1 MSGYH
6 IRSMQPGDRDEIARL
21 IFHSLNAYYESIG
34 RGKLLSGD
42 PLSAG
47 VFFDVY
53 WKTDPNEGLVA
64 VDDESEQIIGSC
76 FVHPRETHIS
86 LGIMN
91 VHHDHFGRG
100 VARALLTAITDRGTA
115 ESKSVRLVSSCLN
128 LDSYSLYTR
137 GGFVPFN
144 TFQDVMVPVPEEG
157 LAHSAPEGI
166 TVRNATL
173 DDVDAMVAVEM
184 AVSGISRRSDYE
196 YFIRNEEGFWHTSVI
211 EGENGLDGFLVSCG
225 SPSFNMLGPGV
236 SREESQAAALIHA
249 ELNQHKGRSPILV
262 APVKCGELVAQLYRW
277 GGRNTEMHVAQS
289 FGPASEAKGVVMPT
303 FLPET
308 G

>member
-1 MSGYH
+1 MSGYQ
-6 IRSMQPGDRDEIARL
+6 IRSMQSGGRDEIARL

-34 RGKLLSGD
+34 RGKLLAGD
-42 PLSAG
+42 PLSAA

-53 WKTDPNEGLVA
+53 WKTDPDEGIVA
-64 VDDESEQIIGSC
+64 VDDESGQIIGSC

-100 VARALLTAITDRGTA
+100 VARALLSAITDRGTA
-115 ESKSVRLVSSCLN
+115 EGKPVRLVSSCLN

-157 LAHSAPEGI
+157 LAHPAPADI
-166 TVRNATL
+166 TVRDATP

-184 AVSGISRRSDYE
+184 AVSGISRRADYE
-196 YFIRNEEGFWHTSVI
+196 YFIRNEEGFWHASVV
-211 EGENGLDGFLVSCG
+211 EGADGLDGFLISCG

-236 SREESQAAALIHA
+236 ALGESQAAALIHT
-249 ELNQHKGRSPILV
+249 ELNQHKGRSPILL
-262 APVKCGELVAQLYRW
+262 APVNCGGLVAQLYQW